1 MAMDVKE
8 LQNAQNEN
16 YRAIRESL
24 SCVQNAKD
32 YKLLLL
38 KRRFVDQFIR
48 GSWAEKK
55 DFLRWVWSKLTR
67 KDNGARWL
75 REFDPLENVKTKLE
89 WAQNAD
95 RLAPRTSIAE
105 NSSFAL
111 KREKQVF
118 IFAGVPFYDIGGGQ
132 RSAQLARIFNSMGYA
147 VYYIHYF
154 NADGVADPYANG
166 SESCPAVLHTHIDA
180 FSIAD
185 LKRILRK
192 NAVFIFEIPA
202 IKYKP
207 FFDYANGHG
216 ISTVY
221 EHIDNWD
228 TSLGAGFYEEGL
240 FRQFVEEASLVTVT
254 ARLLGE
260 KIKEVSPGREYL
272 YLPNAV
278 NSTLFEP
285 MRTYEKP
292 VDLVQGKKTL
302 LYFGSLWGEWFDW
315 EKVIYVAEHCP
326 CEINLIG
333 GYGGVRVDREKLPA
347 NIHFLGEKKQDTLPA
362 YLAHSDIA
370 LLPFKN
376 SEIGKYVSPLKIFEY
391 IAMNKP
397 VLATPLDDISGYPNV
412 FASDD
417 KEEWAKAVAAEWP
430 VEDAE
435 VFTSKNSWYAR
446 CNAILKHIARE
457 EEPAPKI
464 SVIILNHNN
473 KKVIFRCVSSLLA
486 FNERYNCEI
495 IVVDNDSTDGSYEE
509 LERQYGEKIVLVKN
523 AKNGCSSGRNLGVKA
538 AHGEY
543 LFFLDSDQWAINETY
558 LDNAIEILR
567 REGHIGA
574 VGWAAGWFSPGKC
587 AGPIADY
594 YPNRAME
601 SPQILFRTDI
611 AYLGSGGLLLK
622 KTLFDEIGG
631 FDERYDPTC
640 FEDTDLSLKIRH
652 AGYEL
657 AYCPYIGL
665 MHLPH
670 QTTQSGSDAH
680 HKLMEENGVYFM
692 KKWQELEPAL
702 LEYYI

>member
-1 MAMDVKE
+1 MGADINGSNGAK
-8 LQNAQNEN
+8 NEN
-16 YRAIRESL
+16 YAAIKELLTYTQTAR
-24 SCVQNAKD
+24 D
-32 YKLLLL
+32 YKLLLV
-38 KRRFVDQFIR
+38 KRRFVLQFIR

-67 KDNGARWL
+67 RDNGSKWL
-75 REFDPLENVKTKLE
+75 REFDPLEDVRARLDRVQNLE
-89 WAQNAD
+89 
-95 RLAPRTSIAE
+95 RLLPGSAVAPDPGLG
-105 NSSFAL
+105 L
-111 KREKQVF
+111 KREKQIF

-154 NADGVADPYANG
+154 SVDGTSDSPLAGTENG
-166 SESCPAVLHTHIDA
+166 TVVMHSPVDS

-185 LKRILRK
+185 MKRILRK

-207 FFDYANGHG
+207 FFDYANQHG
-216 ISTVY
+216 IPTVY

-228 TSLGAGFYEEGL
+228 TSLGAGFYAEDL
-240 FRQFVEEASLVTVT
+240 FRQFVTEASLVTVT

-260 KIKEVSPGREYL
+260 KIKEVAPQREYL
-272 YLPNAV
+272 YLANAV
-278 NSTLFEP
+278 NSSLFEP
-285 MRTYEKP
+285 LKEYQKP
-292 VDLVQGKKTL
+292 ADLVQGKKTL

-315 EKVIYVAEHCP
+315 EKIIYVAEYCP

-333 GYGGVRVDREKLPA
+333 GYGGVPVDIQKLPK

-397 VLATPLDDISGYPNV
+397 VLATPLDDIAGYPNV
-412 FASDD
+412 IVSDE
-417 KEEWAKAVAAEWP
+417 KEAWAKAVMADWS
-430 VEDAE
+430 VENTE

-446 CNAILKHIARE
+446 CNAILDHVGRE
-457 EEPAPKI
+457 ILPAPKI
-464 SVIILNHNN
+464 SIIILNHNN
-473 KKVIFRCVSSLLA
+473 KKVIFRCISSLLA
-486 FNERYNCEI
+486 YNERYHCEI
-495 IVVDNDSTDGSYEE
+495 IVVDNASTDGSPEE
-509 LERQYGEKIVLVKN
+509 LERQYGNQIVLVKN
-523 AKNGCSSGRNLGVKA
+523 PQNGCSSGRNLGVQA

-543 LFFLDSDQWAINETY
+543 LFFLDSDQWAISETY
-558 LDNAIEILR
+558 LDNALEILD
-567 REGHIGA
+567 RERHIGA
-574 VGWAAGWFSPGKC
+574 VGWAAGWFSPGEC
-587 AGPIADY
+587 TGPISDY
-594 YPNRAME
+594 YPNRAIE
-601 SPQILFRTDI
+601 SPRVLFRSDI

-622 KTLFDEIGG
+622 KALFEEIGG
-631 FDERYDPTC
+631 FDENYDPTC

-670 QTTQSGSDAH
+670 QTTQSGSSAH
-680 HKLMEENGVYFM
+680 AKLIKEHGAYFM
-692 KKWQELEPAL
+692 EKWQELEPTL